1 LAVLASRDSIWPA
14 ANTSG
19 SGWVLPEFHDVDR
32 DGVPDSLVRR
42 ELERDSRGTRY
53 TYEYA
58 VLSGRD
64 FTVLTQFVSERPRVT
79 ADTCFAACGDLN
91 SDGTDDF
98 AFTSSAGAGSDGYT
112 SLVRAVSAADGTVLW
127 QVTGD
132 QLIGGRPGFA
142 VDAKTRKKT
151 DVAPDVNFKSPLVA
165 VPDLNGDRVDE
176 LVTVALAAGRRGRV
190 QSVYVLSGRDG
201 APLSVLQ
208 IDNGSGQLP
217 TGRTQIAVLP
227 RATAD
232 GTPGVAVTASATNG
246 EAMIAVFALR

>member
-1 LAVLASRDSIWPA
+1 MVIPAS
-14 ANTSG
+14 
-19 SGWVLPEFHDVDR
+19 
-32 DGVPDSLVRR
+32 
-42 ELERDSRGTRY
+42 
-53 TYEYA
+53 
-58 VLSGRD
+58 
-64 FTVLTQFVSERPRVT
+64 
-79 ADTCFAACGDLN
+79 C
-91 SDGTDDF
+91 
-98 AFTSSAGAGSDGYT
+98 
-112 SLVRAVSAADGTVLW
+112 AVSAADGTVLW

-142 VDAKTRKKT
+142 VDAKTRKKM
-151 DVAPDVNFKSPLVA
+151 DVAPDVNFKSPLVP

-176 LVTVALAAGRRGRV
+176 LVTVALAAGRRGSV

-208 IDNGSGQLP
+208 IDKGRGQLP

-232 GTPGVAVTASATNG
+232 GTPGVAVTASATNR